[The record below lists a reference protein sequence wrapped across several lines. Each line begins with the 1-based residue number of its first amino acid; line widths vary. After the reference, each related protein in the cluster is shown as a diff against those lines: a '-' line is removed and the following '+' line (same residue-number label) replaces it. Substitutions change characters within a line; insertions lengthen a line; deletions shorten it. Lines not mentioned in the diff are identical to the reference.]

1 MSGVVCWCVVV
12 VKSVGRSGRDEVSSS
27 SSDYEDPDE
36 PEQSQGVADD
46 DDDDDDGDDYENVTD
61 RTSPTDFT
69 TDAAAAADDDDDD
82 EDDLIYECCD
92 ELTAPSAERPDD
104 YANLF
109 YCRWDN
115 LASDDCELSFRRGD
129 LVKVVSRQY
138 DEFGWWVG
146 SLNDSVGLV
155 PRDYLTPA
163 YQLVN

>member
-1 MSGVVCWCVVV
+1 V

>member
-12 VKSVGRSGRDEVSSS
+12 VKSVGRPGRDEVSSS

-69 TDAAAAADDDDDD
+69 TDAAAADDDDDD